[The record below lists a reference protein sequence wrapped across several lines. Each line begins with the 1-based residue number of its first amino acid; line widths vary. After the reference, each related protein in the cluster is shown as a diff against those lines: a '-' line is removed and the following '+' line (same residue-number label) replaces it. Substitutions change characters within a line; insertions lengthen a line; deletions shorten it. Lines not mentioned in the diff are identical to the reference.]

1 MRQTTIS
8 LLLDMGEATA
18 MNAENLQR
26 TVVVR
31 NPQGLHLRPAD
42 MLVKQASRYSCSVQL
57 GREGQMADCK
67 SILSILTLGAAQGTE
82 LYLTAEGSDAAEAI
96 QAIVELFE
104 HGFFELE
111 GTDSN

>member
-1 MRQTTIS
+1 
-8 LLLDMGEATA
+8 MGEPTA

-42 MLVKQASRYSCSVQL
+42 LLVKQASRYSCNVLL
-57 GREGQMADCK
+57 GRDGQMADCK

-82 LYLTAEGSDAAEAI
+82 LDLRAEGIDAA
-96 QAIVELFE
+96 QAIHAIAELFDN
-104 HGFFELE
+104 GFFELE
-111 GTDSN
+111 GPDSP

>member
-1 MRQTTIS
+1 
-8 LLLDMGEATA
+8 MGDPTA
-18 MNAENLQR
+18 MNGESLQR

-42 MLVKQASRYSCSVQL
+42 LLVKQANRYTSKVRI

-82 LYLTAEGSDAAEAI
+82 LHLTAEGEDAA
-96 QAIVELFE
+96 QAIHAIAELFD

-111 GTDSN
+111 QSDVE

>member
-1 MRQTTIS
+1 
-8 LLLDMGEATA
+8 
-18 MNAENLQR
+18 MNAETLQR

-42 MLVKQASRYSCSVQL
+42 LLVKQASRYTCQVLL

-82 LYLTAEGSDAAEAI
+82 LNLTAEGCDAAEAI
-96 QAIVELFE
+96 QAIAELFE

-111 GTDSN
+111 GSESE

>member
-1 MRQTTIS
+1 MSVPS
-8 LLLDMGEATA
+8 L
-18 MNAENLQR
+18 QQ

-42 MLVKQASRYSCSVQL
+42 MLVKRASLFQANVQL

-82 LYLTAEGSDAAEAI
+82 LFLTADGNDAAAAI
-96 QAIVELFE
+96 QAIAELFE
-104 HGFFELE
+104 NGFFELE
-111 GTDSN
+111 GSDST